1 MVPDFK
7 PLGPVGPT
15 FGTVV
20 GKFLTASTSLKPSDP
35 VPFTESDFH
44 LYQPQNVHIE
54 EPRHLHHEALQPP
67 APPSTNYGVPF
78 ENDHLVGAGSDVKEQ
93 KVKLTK
99 GEILDHLE
107 GSPTLATSQVQVFPD
122 SPESVL
128 RNSLEGPTLGPPFN
142 SDYHPMSPSSSE
154 QLSNSLE
161 APRYTR
167 FKKTTSELENFL
179 PREDSLESQQDLS
192 SKEKYMRFIEK
203 FPYYK
208 TPSPIPTYKTVS
220 SKTYLSEK
228 LKMLKLQSRK
238 MSSRPDV
245 SVVKSVSYQITP
257 HGVKRL
263 T

>member
-1 MVPDFK
+1 M
-7 PLGPVGPT
+7 
-15 FGTVV
+15 
-20 GKFLTASTSLKPSDP
+20 
-35 VPFTESDFH
+35 
-44 LYQPQNVHIE
+44 HIE
-54 EPRHLHHEALQPP
+54 EPRHLHQQEALQPP

-107 GSPTLATSQVQVFPD
+107 GSPTLATSQVQVSPD
-122 SPESVL
+122 SPESIQAL

-142 SDYHPMSPSSSE
+142 SDYHPTIRLQLENNKPSSSE

-161 APRYTR
+161 PSRYTR

-179 PREDSLESQQDLS
+179 PREDSLESQQDLT

-238 MSSRPDV
+238 MSGRPDV